1 VLLYE
6 KRGAFHAAT
15 AFMMAFISSLAAIN
29 YYELVEYLFVSMYE
43 PMAPYADALGFLL
56 VFVVVFLLLQWLAVT
71 FLEEHIELNIIANAL
86 GGAVFGGLAAMLLA
100 GVLAISWLML
110 PGSAYFGDAK
120 EPTKVMF
127 GADELYLQT
136 MRFMANDRIPGSA
149 AFDPQH
155 GFMATRTNKSRGTA
169 AFSTESAPE
178 QQPESKSML
187 PDNMNLNRTAPED

>member
-1 VLLYE
+1 
-6 KRGAFHAAT
+6 
-15 AFMMAFISSLAAIN
+15 MMAFISSLAAIN
-29 YYELVEYLFVSMYE
+29 YYELVEYLLVSMFE
-43 PMAPYADALGFLL
+43 PMAPYAGAMGFLL
-56 VFVVVFLLLQWLAVT
+56 VFVVVFLLLQWAAVT
-71 FLEEHIELNIIANAL
+71 FLEEHIQMNIVANAL

-120 EPTKVMF
+120 ETAKVRF

-155 GFMATRTNKSRGTA
+155 NFMATRTNKNRGPA
-169 AFSTESAPE
+169 AFATEATPVPPTESK
-178 QQPESKSML
+178 SKSML
-187 PDNMNLNRTAPED
+187 PDNMNLSRTLPDD